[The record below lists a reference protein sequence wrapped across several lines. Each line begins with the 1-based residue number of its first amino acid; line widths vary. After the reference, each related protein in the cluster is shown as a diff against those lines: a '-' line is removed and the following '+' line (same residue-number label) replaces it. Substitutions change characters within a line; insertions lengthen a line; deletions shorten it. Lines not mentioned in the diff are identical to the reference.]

1 MIFSETFCEL
11 CILCVQVLASFVNE
25 SKLWI
30 VTPYM
35 SLGSCLDLLKH
46 YFKDDGL
53 EEKYIQV
60 ILYQALLG
68 LDYLHKNGHIH
79 R

>member
-1 MIFSETFCEL
+1 
-11 CILCVQVLASFVNE
+11 VNE

-35 SLGSCLDLLKH
+35 SVGSCLDLLKH
-46 YFKDDGL
+46 YFKDGMD
-53 EEKYIQV
+53 EKFIQIV
-60 ILYQALLG
+60 LYQALLG

-79 R
+79 RYCYKPSPACMNDYIVEM